1 MMTWTRGIDPV
12 ESELAMSRLVVID
25 DDRSVLHL
33 VKQGLAGHEVATADN
48 SAEGLK
54 TIRAFQP
61 DVVLLDVL
69 LKETTGLQVL
79 ESIQAIDRKLPV
91 IFITADADSDSAI
104 TAMQLGA
111 YDYVSKPLDLR
122 KLAELV
128 TRAVRTRSMMHVPVA
143 LGTDESAGSGREA
156 FIGRSPKMLEV
167 FKSIGRVAR
176 QNVPVLIRGESGT
189 GKELV
194 ARALYQH
201 SDRAER
207 PFTEVNCAAL
217 PENLLESELFGH
229 EKGAFTG
236 ADKRRIGKFEQCHGG
251 TIFLDEVGD
260 MSLSVQS
267 KMLRLLQEQRFE
279 RVGGNESIQTD
290 VRVVTATNRPLEEM
304 VKAGTFREDLFY
316 RLNGVTIFLPPLKER
331 EQDLPQLIQYFL
343 THATRDLNKPDV
355 KGLSPDALQM
365 LLKHRWPGNVRELR
379 AVIRQAVLNTTGTV
393 IVEEFLPEAV
403 RECET
408 IAAEPAA
415 VATGPAF
422 AAPSP
427 QVYESVSEI
436 HSGLPSSNIAEFVQS
451 RLAAGTRDLYAE
463 SLMMMERYLMTR
475 VLQETKG
482 NQSKAAAILGITRGK
497 IRDRIN
503 AFGISVDKSVSV
515 DRNGGM
521 NSAGSM
527 EPG

>member
-1 MMTWTRGIDPV
+1 
-12 ESELAMSRLVVID
+12 MSKLVVID

-33 VKQGLAGHEVATADN
+33 VRQGLPQHEVEV
-48 SAEGLK
+48 AETSLAGLK
-54 TIRAFQP
+54 TIREFQP

-69 LKETTGLQVL
+69 LRETTGLEVL

-111 YDYVSKPLDLR
+111 FDYVSKPLDVRTLS
-122 KLAELV
+122 ELV
-128 TRAVRTRSMMHVPVA
+128 TRAVRTRSMMNVPVA
-143 LGTDESAGSGREA
+143 LGTDDSTMAGREA

-194 ARALYQH
+194 ARAIYQH
-201 SDRAER
+201 GDRADR

-229 EKGAFTG
+229 EKGSFTG

-260 MSLSVQS
+260 MSLGVQS

-304 VKAGTFREDLFY
+304 VKSGEFREDLFY
-316 RLNGVTIFLPPLKER
+316 RLNGVTIHLPPLRDRER
-331 EQDLPQLIQYFL
+331 DLPQLIQYFL

-355 KGLSPDALQM
+355 KGLSPDALERLMQ
-365 LLKHRWPGNVRELR
+365 HGWPGNVRELR

-393 IVEEFLPEAV
+393 IVDEFLPADLRGGSAIGVEFPPGHVSAPLIV
-403 RECET
+403 PIT
-408 IAAEPAA
+408 EPPPM
-415 VATGPAF
+415 VQTPLG
-422 AAPSP
+422 
-427 QVYESVSEI
+427 
-436 HSGLPSSNIAEFVQS
+436 GMPSSNLVEFVQS
-451 RLAAGTRDLYAE
+451 RLRVGTQDLYAE
-463 SLMMMERYLMTR
+463 TLMMMERYLITR

-503 AFGISVDKSVSV
+503 TFGISVDKSISVESPYHSNGVSEV
-515 DRNGGM
+515 GV
-521 NSAGSM
+521 
-527 EPG
+527 E